1 MRFAP
6 QRHAFFL
13 FFVYLNSCK
22 RSGAEVLCAFW
33 LRNALRAKRRALLSI
48 STSKGAPNM
57 VWLAPCAFWF
67 PHVLRA
73 AMACTFLNP
82 NPSCIERF
90 DFAMCFPP
98 QRRTIF
104 DLSFDDLPRWLR
116 TRRFSKPILRPS
128 RATRHWKNTVFHDFS
143 TFSHASAFFSSDFFS
158 SLTLPTSAFP
168 SVGGGSFKDRK
179 P

>member
-1 MRFAP
+1 MCFAP

-22 RSGAEVLCAFW
+22 RSGAEVLCTFW
-33 LRNALRAKRRALLSI
+33 IRNALRAKHRALLSCSEHGVACALRVLI
-48 STSKGAPNM
+48 ST
-57 VWLAPCAFWF
+57 CASRRNGVHFF
-67 PHVLRA
+67 Y
-73 AMACTFLNP
+73 P

-90 DFAMCFPP
+90 DFEMCFPP

-158 SLTLPTSAFP
+158 SLTLPTPAFP